1 MPKNVV
7 RGADQVVA
15 VVPMVTEFAVH
26 VRHVKITTINCNTHT
41 LHRNLNDKRPGASSD
56 NNFISKKINENIKVK
71 NRSYGRFW
79 IYQLIST
86 ANPAPIPSNKAGLT
100 VLISW

>member
-1 MPKNVV
+1 MK
-7 RGADQVVA
+7 D
-15 VVPMVTEFAVH
+15 
-26 VRHVKITTINCNTHT
+26 T
-41 LHRNLNDKRPGASSD
+41 LHCLDPDLNDKRPGASSD
-56 NNFISKKINENIKVK
+56 NNFIFKKINENIKVK

-86 ANPAPIPSNKAGLT
+86 ANPALIPSNKAGLA